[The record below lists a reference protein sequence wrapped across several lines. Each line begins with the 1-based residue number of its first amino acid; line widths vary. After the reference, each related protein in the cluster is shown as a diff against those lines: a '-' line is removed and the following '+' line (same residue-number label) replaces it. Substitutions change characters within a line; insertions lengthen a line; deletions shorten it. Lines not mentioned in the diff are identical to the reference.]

1 MENSIVRGAIQ
12 GLIDDSKLVDK
23 IATKLDCHRTEI
35 LDKIEDNFALKNEPI
50 ATIEEIKQVI
60 HAVEKAETGINDARY
75 SAEEAKDQADN
86 AVNECDNAD
95 SYIGDAKSITDNWGA
110 DIKKLEETEVD
121 ADAEVEKKAP
131 AQKSADRLTEEQ
143 KEIDNSNQYAVT
155 NN

>member
-12 GLIDDSKLVDK
+12 GLINDSKLVDK
-23 IATKLDCHRTEI
+23 IANKLDCNRIEI
-35 LDKIEDNFALKNEPI
+35 LDKIEDNFALESKPI

-60 HAVEKAETGINDARY
+60 HAVERAEVRINDTRY

-86 AVNECDNAD
+86 AINEIDRAD
-95 SYIGDAKSITDNWGA
+95 SYIGDARNITDDWGA
-110 DIKKLEETEVD
+110 DIKKLEEVKLK

-131 AQKSADRLTEEQ
+131 AKKSADRLTEEQ
-143 KEIDNSNQYAVT
+143 KEINNSNQYTVT

>member
-23 IATKLDCHRTEI
+23 IANKLDCNRTEI
-35 LDKIEDNFALKNEPI
+35 LDKIEDNFALENEPI

-60 HAVEKAETGINDARY
+60 HAVERAEVRINDTRY

-86 AVNECDNAD
+86 AINEIDRAD
-95 SYIGDAKSITDNWGA
+95 SYIGDARNITDDWGA
-110 DIKKLEETEVD
+110 DIKKLEEVKLK

-131 AQKSADRLTEEQ
+131 AKKSADRLTEEQ
-143 KEIDNSNQYAVT
+143 KEINNSNQYTVT